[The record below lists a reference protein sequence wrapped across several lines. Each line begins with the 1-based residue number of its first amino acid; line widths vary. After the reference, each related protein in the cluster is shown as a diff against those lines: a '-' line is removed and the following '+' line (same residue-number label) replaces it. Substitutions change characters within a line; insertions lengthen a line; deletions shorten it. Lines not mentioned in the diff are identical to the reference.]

1 MAELI
6 TKKGRKAIKRIAEIS
21 HLVWA
26 IDLMPTGEEFVLRL
40 IEDLV
45 KVAKRVNSITTR
57 MNDMLDRYSSIPG
70 EFLLEGFDKILDKLN
85 DINDYAKFAISE
97 TTNVLSSTVSSVKD
111 MQDAMNSTSFIVAS
125 SVMQIGGGISYVAGA
140 MGANLDIAS
149 NGKSVMSVE
158 KVREDVMQDV
168 LAGKIPVADM
178 EAEVERR
185 CAILAA
191 AAEEEKG
198 GDSEGKAVGK
208 DFLGDGEKL
217 DNALTKIDNSKE
229 KTDALVDNTVSAL
242 IEKVENAKKKVD
254 DAIEQLREWVDK
266 MTKDFDSTFG
276 GIYKSQG
283 NVAEH
288 ISNTARN
295 MDTPVFDAAA
305 DLSDEVVKFIENF
318 SIGKIVSAFSGM
330 VIGAGVATVTMDLLP
345 SVNVDRMLKN
355 VIGGVDIKRVDK
367 LSQLYHDKYY
377 GDGPDLGTIEVPDS
391 VWRLSEADVEKYAID
406 DYKEYLKQFEEE
418 NDKYREEMS
427 RRMQAATTKS
437 ELRAIRK
444 QARKTNTENYRRL
457 KENDEVKSAL
467 KEVRKIRRN
476 VIKAKQIERYK
487 DFLKTEIQYFKRE
500 CNYIKTS
507 MKNDWDSMM
516 SQYTRS
522 VKEIKKFFSEEGYGG
537 NESIDRCCDRIN
549 TDADQIV
556 DLCKSLAVEL
566 TNTVAMVPIPY
577 SLGGCFDMPVHK
589 VLSFFKDIK
598 IIFTFLKNL
607 IILGIDIISQ
617 MSILA
622 KIIANGIQSI
632 AEIMNSIQELI
643 GVDKILNMI
652 EFLVSLFIPKMVD
665 AKILLENSLSPVYYN
680 ETEEYEQLEE
690 TMDELLK
697 DDGVGGGTVGIFRA
711 SEDKYNKDDKYY
723 KKYGG
728 IGTEDDILDWS
739 EALEAK
745 GDEIVAYRS
754 PILNDAGDDFA
765 GWKYYYAY
773 AYDYM
778 KSGWSD
784 RKKRRKNRIIA
795 KAAKKNKMRGRKL
808 KGGVAQLKKKKKFG
822 YYNKDGKYIGNS
834 VSGYDAYYWYTKW
847 TNDPTDCDID
857 MTVERG
863 AEIVTPVQTTE
874 NGSLVKLND
883 GRMVFVKDEVVK
895 SGDFVTVNGVKYKVG

>member
-21 HLVWA
+21 HLVRA

-70 EFLLEGFDKILDKLN
+70 EFLLEGFDRILDKLN
-85 DINDYAKFAISE
+85 DIDDYAKFAISE

-111 MQDAMNSTSFIVAS
+111 MQNAMNSVSSTVAS
-125 SVMQIGGGISYVAGA
+125 SVIQIGGSISYVAGA
-140 MGANLDIAS
+140 MGANVDIAS

-158 KVREDVMQDV
+158 KVREEVMQDV

-191 AAEEEKG
+191 KVKEEKG
-198 GDSEGKAVGK
+198 GDPEGKAVGE
-208 DFLGDGEKL
+208 DFFGDGEKFA
-217 DNALTKIDNSKE
+217 NTLTKIDNAKE
-229 KTDALVDNTVSAL
+229 KADALVDNTVGAL
-242 IEKVENAKKKVD
+242 IEKVENAKKKVE
-254 DAIEQLREWVDK
+254 DAIEQLREWVNK

-283 NVAEH
+283 NVVEH
-288 ISNTARN
+288 ISNSARN
-295 MDTPVFDAAA
+295 MDTPVFDAVG

-355 VIGGVDIKRVDK
+355 VIGGVDTKRVDK
-367 LSQLYHDKYY
+367 LSQLYRDKYY

-391 VWRLSEADVEKYAID
+391 VWRLSEADVEKYD
-406 DYKEYLKQFEEE
+406 SDGYKKYLKQFEEE

-427 RRMQAATTKS
+427 RRMRGATTKS

-457 KENDEVKSAL
+457 KENEEVKSAL
-467 KEVRKIRRN
+467 KEVRKMRRN

-487 DFLKTEIQYFKRE
+487 DFLKIEIQYFKKE
-500 CNYIKTS
+500 CNEIKTS
-507 MKNDWDSMM
+507 MKYDWDTMM

-566 TNTVAMVPIPY
+566 TNTVAMVPTPY
-577 SLGGCFDMPVHK
+577 SIGGCFDMPVHK
-589 VLSFFKDIK
+589 VLNFFKDIK

-632 AEIMNSIQELI
+632 AEIMKSIQELI

-652 EFLVSLFIPKMVD
+652 EFLVSLFVPKMVD
-665 AKILLENSLSPVYYN
+665 AKILLENSLCPVYYN

-697 DDGVGGGTVGIFRA
+697 DDGDGGGTVGTFRA

-728 IGTEDDILDWS
+728 FGTEDDILDWS

-808 KGGVAQLKKKKKFG
+808 KGGVAQLKKKRKFG

-834 VSGYDAYYWYTKW
+834 ISGYDAYYWYTKW

-883 GRMVFVKDEVVK
+883 GRIVFVKDEVVK
-895 SGDFVTVNGVKYKVG
+895 AGDFVTVNGVKYKVG